1 MSQDD
6 TPELLTAPWLLS
18 TSFLL
23 LGAAML
29 EKALNV
35 VGLSLPLVDVFPRQL
50 LDWAIAL
57 AILEI
62 ALTLRQLVGRQA

>member
-1 MSQDD
+1 MSENPDV
-6 TPELLTAPWLLS
+6 LSVPWLLG

-23 LGAAML
+23 LAMAML
-29 EKALNV
+29 EKALNLA
-35 VGLSLPLVDVFPRQL
+35 GMSIPLIDVFPRQL

-62 ALTLRQLVGRQA
+62 AVTVRQILDRPA